1 MTFSA
6 LCVLLADPLLRLLQV
21 PAAILPIAVNYLRI
35 VFAGLIF
42 TFFYNFLA
50 ATMRALGDSKS
61 ALYFLMISAVLNIGG
76 DLFFVEALGWGSEG
90 CALSTVLSEAACC
103 LLCVVYI
110 RYKVPVLQLGRRCW
124 CMTASCC
131 ARP

>member
-1 MTFSA
+1 
-6 LCVLLADPLLRLLQV
+6 
-21 PAAILPIAVNYLRI
+21 
-35 VFAGLIF
+35 
-42 TFFYNFLA
+42 
-50 ATMRALGDSKS
+50 MRALGDSKS

-110 RYKVPVLQLGRRCW
+110 RYKVPVLQLGRRW
-124 CMTASCC
+124 LVYDGKLLRKTVSYGWASAMQQATVPASMTSPTPRSRTSAT
-131 ARP
+131 P